1 MGLNPEA
8 APSSLKFG
16 TSGLRGL
23 VVELNGTPAF
33 AYTRAFAEMLKEDG
47 SVAAAKNFVL
57 VGRDLRASSPS
68 IAQLCLCGPAGIR
81 AHPARLRCSS
91 HAGARL
97 PWHALRDPGD
107 HGDREP
113 YSGGPQRAEI
123 LRAQG
128 EIDKQ
133 DEAGILAWHA
143 KLGITAVPET
153 ARGIRAETP
162 DLDLIAAYKTRYRDF
177 FGAGALA
184 GLTVGVY
191 QHSSVAR
198 DVIVEML
205 EALGARTVPLGRAT
219 SFIPVDTEALREED
233 EVLARQWAG

>member
-81 AHPARLRCSS
+81 A
-91 HAGARL
+91 
-97 PWHALRDPGD
+97 
-107 HGDREP
+107 
-113 YSGGPQRAEI
+113 
-123 LRAQG
+123 
-128 EIDKQ
+128 
-133 DEAGILAWHA
+133 
-143 KLGITAVPET
+143 
-153 ARGIRAETP
+153 
-162 DLDLIAAYKTRYRDF
+162 
-177 FGAGALA
+177 
-184 GLTVGVY
+184 
-191 QHSSVAR
+191 
-198 DVIVEML
+198 
-205 EALGARTVPLGRAT
+205 
-219 SFIPVDTEALREED
+219 
-233 EVLARQWAG
+233 